1 MAHANDRSEGGKLTE
16 EVVMP
21 TNQQV
26 ARFVIVLRDHMPE
39 LETRYGVKSLGVFG
53 SYVRSEQGEGS
64 DLDVLVEFHELPSLF
79 EFIRLEDYLGELL
92 GVQIDLVMR
101 SALKPR
107 IGTYI
112 LEELVPV

>member
-1 MAHANDRSEGGKLTE
+1 MVHSNHLSEGGKTTE
-16 EVVMP
+16 DVVMA
-21 TNQQV
+21 TNEELAQ
-26 ARFVIVLRDHMPE
+26 FVGSLRRHLPE
-39 LETRYGVKSLGVFG
+39 LQTRYGVKSLGVFG